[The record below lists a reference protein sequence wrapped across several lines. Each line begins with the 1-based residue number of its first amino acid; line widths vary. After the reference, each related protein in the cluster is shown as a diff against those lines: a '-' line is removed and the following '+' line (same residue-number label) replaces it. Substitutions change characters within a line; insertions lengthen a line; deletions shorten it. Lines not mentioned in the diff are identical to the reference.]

1 MKKEFTINEIA
12 QEADVSKATVSRVL
26 NNPSSVKEET
36 RERVLKVIKKRHFSP
51 SASARSLSKQTSNTI
66 GVIVPEVD
74 NPFFGEMLRGMTE
87 IADEFQYTVICCN
100 TDDIAE
106 KDYRAIKMLR
116 EQRVLGLLYTP
127 AANNFSKQ
135 NEKRINKALE
145 DLNAPIVLVDR
156 NVEKMEYDGVFF
168 DDEEAVYEAVR
179 ELIIAGH
186 TDIAIINASLDKVLG
201 KIRFNGYKKALDE
214 AQIPINYDYVIDA
227 DYKMIKSYEMTKA
240 LLMMEQPPT
249 AVFTC
254 NNVTSLGFLKGLY
267 ELGKENEVACIGL
280 DGIEALEVVNANFN
294 YVERNAKQMGKIALR
309 LLYERIEDPEK
320 PLTKVM
326 LKPGLNI
333 KKLQNINVKER
344 EDGE

>member
-12 QEADVSKATVSRVL
+12 DEADVSKATVSRVL
-26 NNPSSVKEET
+26 NNPNSVKEET

-51 SASARSLSKQTSNTI
+51 SASARSLSRQTSNTI

-74 NPFFGEMLRGMTE
+74 NPFFGEMLRGMTAV
-87 IADEFQYTVICCN
+87 ADEFEYTVICCN
-100 TDDIAE
+100 TDDVAE
-106 KDYRAIKMLR
+106 RDYKALKMLR

-127 AANNFSKQ
+127 AENFTSQQQQK
-135 NEKRINKALE
+135 KINKMLE

-156 NVEKMEYDGVFF
+156 DVDCLEYDGVFF
-168 DDEEAVYEAVR
+168 DDEQGAYEGVK
-179 ELIIAGH
+179 ELIKAGH
-186 TDIAIINASLDKVLG
+186 KDIAIINASLDRVLA
-201 KIRFNGYKKALDE
+201 KARYSGYEKALKE
-214 AQIPINYDYVIDA
+214 AGIPLKSEYVFDGE
-227 DYKMIKSYEMTKA
+227 YKMASTYELTKEM
-240 LLMMEQPPT
+240 LERNNPPT

-254 NNVTSLGFLKGLY
+254 NNVTTLGFIKALY
-267 ELGKENEVACIGL
+267 EFGMEDKIAYIGL
-280 DGIEALEVVNANFN
+280 DRIEVLEIITENFN
-294 YVERNAKQMGKIALR
+294 YIERDAKQLGKTALR

-333 KKLQNINVKER
+333 KKLQNIKVKER